1 MHHNIDKI
9 FEIFKI
15 VHNFHI
21 LKLMVE
27 KKYTNKYLYIIL
39 LLHYITYIFAIIY
52 YTFDQMKYLYSMYV
66 NPR

>member
-1 MHHNIDKI
+1 
-9 FEIFKI
+9 
-15 VHNFHI
+15 
-21 LKLMVE
+21 MVE